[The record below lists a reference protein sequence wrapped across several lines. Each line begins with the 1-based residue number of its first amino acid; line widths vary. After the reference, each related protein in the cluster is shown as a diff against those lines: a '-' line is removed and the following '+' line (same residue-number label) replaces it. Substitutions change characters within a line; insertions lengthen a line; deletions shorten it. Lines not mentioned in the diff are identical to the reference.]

1 MVKDPIYQNLFSKFL
16 YPKSPFMLHKTLALK
31 HSKNWFASTNS
42 LYLHKMKEEEAVEV
56 ELEKEVRRLSIC
68 KNQKK
73 DFHARAQIQCVSRQ
87 GGLIHVNL

>member
-16 YPKSPFMLHKTLALK
+16 YPKSPFMLYKTLALK

-56 ELEKEVRRLSIC
+56 ELEKEVRSLSIC

-73 DFHARAQIQCVSRQ
+73 KIFHARTQILFKAVH
-87 GGLIHVNL
+87 GGGGGWE

>member
-68 KNQKK
+68 KNKK
-73 DFHARAQIQCVSRQ
+73 KIMLEPKFYLRRFTGV
-87 GGLIHVNL
+87 GGGWE